1 MRVDDANPMNSL
13 RLTVQAAFL
22 GLALTAINAAAQVY
36 TSVALPTDKLN
47 ANIGTWTNGAGYA
60 GLFPSAQT
68 WDGVPITLTSN
79 ASGNNV
85 FGAGAGVLDLPVS
98 LFGADSVYTIIN
110 SAWGQNKATVGSVRF
125 VGTGG
130 LDYTVDLVEGF
141 NVRDHYN
148 NTSAYTDDLTDP
160 NSMNVFTSS
169 TGVRLD
175 MQTFDLP
182 DSFLTQTLT
191 SIQFTSA
198 GGDPQGQPFLAAAT
212 VKAIP
217 EPATYALLLAGLSL
231 AGVVIRRCWRR

>member
-1 MRVDDANPMNSL
+1 MNSL

-36 TSVALPTDKLN
+36 TPVALPTDKLN
-47 ANIGTWTNGAGYA
+47 ANIGTWTSGSGYA
-60 GLFPSAQT
+60 GLFPSTQT
-68 WDGVPITLTSN
+68 WNGVPITLTSN
-79 ASGNNV
+79 ASGNNNV
-85 FGAGAGVLDLPVS
+85 FGAGAGVLDLSVN

-110 SAWGQNKATVGSVRF
+110 SAWGEKDKTVGSVRF
-125 VGTGG
+125 IGTGG
-130 LDYTVDLVEGF
+130 LVYTVDLVEGF

-148 NTSAYTDDLTDP
+148 NTSAYTDALTDP

-175 MQTFDLP
+175 MQKFDLP

-198 GGDPQGQPFLAAAT
+198 GNNPDGQPFLAAAT

-217 EPATYALLLAGLSL
+217 EPETYALLLAGLSL